1 MIFLKKNIEIIDQIG
16 NKKSSAF
23 AKINLGS
30 IYSSISDFS
39 SSARY
44 YLKAYQELADL
55 KTLDDRRVA
64 VLAGNLAKVYYELEK
79 RDSSIHWA
87 KRAMQLGKQTN
98 NVTAQF
104 FGNYLMGVNLSRTQ
118 VDSSL
123 VYLEQAYHFA
133 KQSGRPSYLGM
144 YYIIKGIVLGEMKR
158 YVEAEEN
165 LLNGVELLKEQ
176 PEDEDYISAIYNLGL
191 IANKSGNYA
200 VSSHYLK
207 EYVLISDSLNVAK
220 NQELIHEFQTK
231 YETKQKENRLAAQEL
246 KIQKQQSNLFLAI
259 LGGSLLASI
268 LGGIYLY
275 NRKSHSLKLKQLQQE
290 KENAILNAFIRGEER
305 ERNRISHDLH
315 DGVAAMIGAAKMTL
329 ESIPHLSEDKQMEQL
344 SKVKSILENTHA
356 DVRHIAHNLLPTVLE
371 KEGLIKATEQFAS
384 EVNETGLVRILVKDK
399 GSNAH
404 EISSQFQLM
413 LFRIIQELVNNIIK
427 HSQAQNAMI
436 TFGRNK
442 KGLMIEVVD
451 DGIGYNGDINTGNQG
466 LYGISQRLKSIGGD
480 FKIISKREKGT
491 QAMVEVQVP

>member
-1 MIFLKKNIEIIDQIG
+1 M
-16 NKKSSAF
+16 
-23 AKINLGS
+23 
-30 IYSSISDFS
+30 
-39 SSARY
+39 
-44 YLKAYQELADL
+44 
-55 KTLDDRRVA
+55 
-64 VLAGNLAKVYYELEK
+64 
-79 RDSSIHWA
+79 
-87 KRAMQLGKQTN
+87 
-98 NVTAQF
+98 
-104 FGNYLMGVNLSRTQ
+104 
-118 VDSSL
+118 
-123 VYLEQAYHFA
+123 
-133 KQSGRPSYLGM
+133 
-144 YYIIKGIVLGEMKR
+144 
-158 YVEAEEN
+158 
-165 LLNGVELLKEQ
+165 
-176 PEDEDYISAIYNLGL
+176 
-191 IANKSGNYA
+191 
-200 VSSHYLK
+200 
-207 EYVLISDSLNVAK
+207 
-220 NQELIHEFQTK
+220 
-231 YETKQKENRLAAQEL
+231 
-246 KIQKQQSNLFLAI
+246 
-259 LGGSLLASI
+259 
-268 LGGIYLY
+268 
-275 NRKSHSLKLKQLQQE
+275 
-290 KENAILNAFIRGEER
+290 NAFIRGEER